1 MPPLV
6 DTHVHINFPDFAGEW
21 PELRRRWQRAGVV
34 GLVHACVNP
43 AEFADIQ
50 VLVREMPELVCAV
63 GLHPLEAQHWGRE
76 IWQGIELGITQG
88 ERLVAVGETGLDYYK
103 ATNRREQETAFWEQ
117 LLLAQTHD
125 LAVIIHCREAALPM
139 RELLGKFWAKHGAV
153 RGVMHCWG
161 GTPEEMQ
168 WFLDLGFY
176 ISFSGIIT
184 FKNARSV
191 QACVPLVPA
200 ARLLVETDCPFL
212 APVPHRG
219 QRNEPSYV
227 RAVAEQVAALRG
239 ESLAQVAQQTTENAQ
254 VLFRLP
260 VAVA

>member
-6 DTHVHINFPDFAGEW
+6 DTHVHINFRDFAGQEG
-21 PELRRRWQRAGVV
+21 EVRRRWQAAGVV
-34 GLVHACVNP
+34 GLVHSCVTP
-43 AEFADIQ
+43 AEFPAIQ
-50 VLVREMPELVCAV
+50 ALVRQMPELSCAV
-63 GLHPLEAQHWGRE
+63 GLHPLEAQQWGRDT
-76 IWQGIELGITQG
+76 WQAIEAGIRQG
-88 ERLVAVGETGLDYYK
+88 QRVVAVGETGLDYYK
-103 ATNRREQETAFWEQ
+103 ATNRTEQETAFWEQ
-117 LLLAQTHD
+117 LLLAQNHN
-125 LAVIIHCREAALPM
+125 LAVIIHCREAALAM
-139 RELLGKFWAKHGAV
+139 RELLEKFWAKHGRV

-184 FKNARSV
+184 FKNAHALH
-191 QACVPLVPA
+191 ACAPLVPA
-200 ARLLVETDCPFL
+200 ERLVVETDCPFL

-227 RAVAEQVAALRG
+227 LSVAEKVASLRG
-239 ESLAQVAQQTTENAQ
+239 ESLAKVAHQTTENAQ
-254 VLFRLP
+254 RLFRLP

>member
-6 DTHVHINFPDFAGEW
+6 DTHVHINFQDFAGQQG
-21 PELRRRWQRAGVV
+21 ELQRRWQSAGVV
-34 GLVHACVNP
+34 GLVHSCVTP
-43 AEFADIQ
+43 GEFSEIQ
-50 VLVREMPELVCAV
+50 ALVRELPELSCAV

-76 IWQGIELGITQG
+76 AWRTIEAGIAQG
-88 ERLVAVGETGLDYYK
+88 ERVVAVGETGLDYYK
-103 ATNRREQETAFWEQ
+103 AANCAEQETAFWEQ
-117 LLLAQTHD
+117 LLLAQTHN

-139 RELLGKFWAKHGAV
+139 RELLEKFWAKQGAV

-184 FKNARSV
+184 FKNAH
-191 QACVPLVPA
+191 QLHECAPLVPA
-200 ARLLVETDCPFL
+200 ERLLVETDCPFL

-219 QRNEPSYV
+219 QRNEPAYV
-227 RAVAEQVAALRG
+227 LPVAAKVAALRG
-239 ESLAQVAQQTTENAQ
+239 ESLAQVAHQTTENAQ
-254 VLFRLP
+254 SLFRLP